1 MSLHVYTELTG
12 KPTDIQFIDYN
23 DIFFNSVALKD
34 DAITRTILEVI
45 DKAKYNSAN
54 TIIGRDPTLG
64 ALNKNCLSTGCKT
77 LLNILYNPD
86 KCFDLIECGT
96 NVLELLPIIKNGNV
110 YWRYP
115 IVYFCNY
122 DDVECDIETDNKHF
136 DSFRDFLG
144 YVREQYEYY

>member
-12 KPTDIQFIDYN
+12 KPSDIPFIDYN
-23 DIFFNSVALKD
+23 DIFFNSVALRD
-34 DAITRTILEVI
+34 DSITRTILEVI

-54 TIIGRDPTLG
+54 TVIGRDPTLG

-86 KCFDLIECGT
+86 KCFDLLECGT

-115 IVYFCNY
+115 IVCFCSY

-136 DSFRDFLG
+136 DSFRDFLD
-144 YVREQYEYY
+144 YVREQYEQY